1 MGWRTLSLTVVPF
14 STETAHH
21 LSKLEMRS
29 AYNLAGISK
38 KGSFK
43 GFLMAALRIIINISV
58 VKYNNNNDNHNTNIN
73 YIRKCIQWWPK
84 LLEH

>member
-14 STETAHH
+14 LTETAHH

-29 AYNLAGISK
+29 AYKLAGISK

-43 GFLMAALRIIINISV
+43 GFLMAALRIIINISI
-58 VKYNNNNDNHNTNIN
+58 VKYNNDNHNKNIN
-73 YIRKCIQWWPK
+73 YIRKSIQWWPK